1 MIRTWSG
8 VFTAVMLVAAATVL
22 VDAQGA
28 RTVQDGV
35 YTNAQAARGQ
45 TLYAQRCA
53 SCHGPAM
60 QGAQGPPL
68 TGDVFV
74 TRWQT
79 EPLSSLFT
87 KIAKTMPLDAP
98 GDLSAQQS
106 ADVLA
111 HLLKSTGFPAGRT
124 ELAGADAATS
134 RVGWPVKPGA
144 AAPAATTAARAYTP
158 VGNVA
163 QLMRGVFFTNANLIF
178 TVQTHD
184 PAEKAQPQSG
194 ADPQA
199 GGFSWA
205 TWGAGIYTGWQV
217 VDNAAVAL
225 ADVSP
230 LLLTPGLR
238 CENGRLAPVTDP
250 DWIRFTERM
259 IEVAKQTYRVSQ
271 TRNQEAVSDAT
282 GDLSD
287 ACAACH
293 QAYRDVRVAGRAPDP
308 TNPAANNGARCLQR
322 SSTK

>member
-1 MIRTWSG
+1 MIRIWS
-8 VFTAVMLVAAATVL
+8 AVLPAALLVAAATAL
-22 VDAQGA
+22 VSAQGT
-28 RTVQDGV
+28 RTVKDGV
-35 YTNAQAARGQ
+35 YSNAQAARGQ

-60 QGAQGPPL
+60 EGAQGPPL

-74 TRWQT
+74 SRWQT
-79 EPLSSLFT
+79 EPLSSLLT

-98 GDLSAQQS
+98 GDLTAQQS

-111 HLLKSTGFPAGRT
+111 HLLKSSGFPAGGT
-124 ELAGADAATS
+124 ELAGADAATAS
-134 RVGWPVKPGA
+134 IGWPVTPGP
-144 AAPAATTAARAYTP
+144 AAPAAATAARTYPP

-163 QLMRGVFFTNANLIF
+163 QLMRGIFFPNANLIF

-184 PAEKAQPQSG
+184 PGEKAPPQSS
-194 ADPQA
+194 DSQA
-199 GGFSWA
+199 NGFSWA

-250 DWIRFTERM
+250 DWIKFTERM
-259 IEVAKQTYRVSQ
+259 IEVSKQTYRVSQ
-271 TRNQEAVSDAT
+271 SRNQEAVSDAT

-293 QAYRDVRVAGRAPDP
+293 QAYRDVRVAGRPPDP

-322 SSTK
+322 STTK